1 MPEVH
6 HLCPLITY
14 SSPSRVMLDSILVAS
29 EDATF
34 GSVMAKAER
43 ILPSSRGSS
52 QRFLCSSLPY
62 RSSTSMLPVS
72 GAEQLK
78 TSGAMGERPMT
89 SQRGA

>member
-1 MPEVH
+1 MPDVH

-52 QRFLCSSLPY
+52 QRFLCSSLP
-62 RSSTSMLPVS
+62 
-72 GAEQLK
+72 
-78 TSGAMGERPMT
+78 
-89 SQRGA
+89 